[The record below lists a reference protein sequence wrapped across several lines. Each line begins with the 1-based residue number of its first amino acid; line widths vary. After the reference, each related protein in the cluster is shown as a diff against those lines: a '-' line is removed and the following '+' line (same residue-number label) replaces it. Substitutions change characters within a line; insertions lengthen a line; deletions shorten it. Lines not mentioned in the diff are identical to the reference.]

1 MGVAGRAQAVLLEPS
16 YSPLTLR
23 EARVFWPPTTQAY
36 SPVSLASSPW
46 INSSHMAPWRRISYL
61 ELTCS
66 STPSLSHCTGAPGS
80 ASLS

>member
-1 MGVAGRAQAVLLEPS
+1 MVGGAQTSHPKSS

-23 EARVFWPPTTQAY
+23 EAKVFWPPTTQAY
-36 SPVSLASSPW
+36 SPVSLASSLW
-46 INSSHMAPWRRISYL
+46 ISNSHIAPWHRISYL

-66 STPSLSHCTGAPGS
+66 STPSLSHCTGVPDS